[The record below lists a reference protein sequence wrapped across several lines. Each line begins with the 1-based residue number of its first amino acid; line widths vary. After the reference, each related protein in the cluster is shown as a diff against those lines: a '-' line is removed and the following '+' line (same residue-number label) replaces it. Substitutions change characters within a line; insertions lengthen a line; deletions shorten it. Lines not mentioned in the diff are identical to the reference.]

1 MYVLPVAWR
10 FHAHGGGAL
19 DFMECT
25 EDAFRAAVKT
35 HMKYGTTS
43 IFPTLSSSTVPMIE
57 QSSRNLHQADGRKRQ
72 PYPRP
77 PSEGHYL
84 NMAMAGGQIPENI
97 KNPTPT
103 NIFPS

>member
-1 MYVLPVAWR
+1 MYSPGGVEI
-10 FHAHGGGAL
+10 HAHGGGGR

-57 QSSRNLHQADGRKRQ
+57 QAAETCTKLMEEKDSPILGLHL
-72 PYPRP
+72 
-77 PSEGHYL
+77 EGHYRIWRWQ
-84 NMAMAGGQIPENI
+84 ADKSPRTSRV
-97 KNPTPT
+97 PTPT